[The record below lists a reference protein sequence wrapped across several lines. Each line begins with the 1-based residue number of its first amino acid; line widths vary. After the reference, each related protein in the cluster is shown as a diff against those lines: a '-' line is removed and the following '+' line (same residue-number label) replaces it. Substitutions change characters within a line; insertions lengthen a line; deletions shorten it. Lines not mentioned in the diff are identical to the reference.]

1 VLLINLFHLCK
12 FHLLKQLGNHLEL
25 SELDWIFVA
34 SLATGTNVI
43 IVTEVNMVRLV
54 TKVSQIKVGQAQNFL
69 LHNIH
74 TQILVH
80 QASYYTGTGRH
91 FVTNKATEAYG

>member
-1 VLLINLFHLCK
+1 
-12 FHLLKQLGNHLEL
+12 
-25 SELDWIFVA
+25 
-34 SLATGTNVI
+34 
-43 IVTEVNMVRLV
+43 MVRLV

-91 FVTNKATEAYG
+91 FVTNKATEAYGWPGLYKLLQVLFLCLIFTGSFK